1 LQQLNLINLHTMKKC
16 CCAELYASQN
26 TPSVNENGM
35 GIVTFPYFTSTV
47 FIHIKYTS
55 NTAACYNND
64 IAEPRV

>member
-1 LQQLNLINLHTMKKC
+1 MPVKIHRRS
-16 CCAELYASQN
+16 A
-26 TPSVNENGM
+26 NENGM
-35 GIVTFPYFTSTV
+35 EIVTFPYFTSTV